1 MDSCAT
7 EVSSPLLPAAKVVA
21 SKLDR
26 RRKFRREIMDT
37 FRVSI
42 QQRQGRRA
50 LRSALAL
57 PFFLP
62 KFNPSS
68 GYWLASGSPVFGLR
82 MKRSLVTVCLKSNKE
97 LIESAIP
104 SKDPWPIRCPF
115 SQLSSMKR
123 MTEV

>member
-1 MDSCAT
+1 
-7 EVSSPLLPAAKVVA
+7 
-21 SKLDR
+21 
-26 RRKFRREIMDT
+26 MDT